1 MAVILVIDDEQG
13 IREFLDAFLRRKG
26 YDVLLAA
33 SGREGLKVFRRERP
47 DVVVLDLNM
56 PGIDGLTVLQ
66 EIRNLHPTQS
76 VVILTEAGTA
86 EEEEEQQVRA
96 LGVDEYVVK
105 ELSLHL
111 LGDSLNRLLIYTDPS
126 E

>member
-13 IREFLDAFLRRKG
+13 IREFLDTFLRRKG

-47 DVVVLDLNM
+47 DAVVLDLNM

-66 EIRNLHPTQS
+66 EIRNLNPSQP
-76 VVILTEAGTA
+76 VIILTEAGTA
-86 EEEEEQQVRA
+86 EEEQQCRA
-96 LGVDEYVVK
+96 LGVTEYVVK
-105 ELSLHL
+105 EFSLHL

-126 E
+126 A

>member
-13 IREFLDAFLRRKG
+13 IREFLDTFLRRKG
-26 YDVLLAA
+26 YAVLLAA

-47 DVVVLDLNM
+47 DAVVLDLNM
-56 PGIDGLTVLQ
+56 PVIDGLTVLQ
-66 EIRNLHPTQS
+66 EIRNLHPSQP
-76 VVILTEAGTA
+76 VIILTEAGTA
-86 EEEEEQQVRA
+86 EEEQQVRA
-96 LGVDEYVVK
+96 LGVTEYVVK